1 MHVLGSQLLPQ
12 GGYAPSA
19 AGLVKQITDKLLNNP
34 ATLWADAKATL
45 LNERL
50 SDTVRA
56 AVLWRMG
63 EYKGSSSQLGR
74 SAVDDEIVAAAAR
87 LGATSADPDVR
98 EAIWAV
104 LRNVDDP
111 QLIQPLLKALA
122 SDADATVRM
131 QAAFTLRTFLKEPG
145 VREALLRAAAEDP
158 DSVPAAACCLYT
170 VREAAE
176 RAAVPDQDFREWVRA
191 RLYDES
197 LPTHSRLRPLA
208 PSTMDGRILFLRNV
222 EFGAEAA
229 REVFDLGRHAQDP
242 QVRVQAWEILYG
254 AAPDDSFVPE
264 LLSDLTGHPDEH
276 VRASAAKLL
285 FRHEGNPDVRKAL
298 DNALEDPSMQVR
310 IAASGSQKP
319 FRE

>member
-1 MHVLGSQLLPQ
+1 
-12 GGYAPSA
+12 
-19 AGLVKQITDKLLNNP
+19 
-34 ATLWADAKATL
+34 
-45 LNERL
+45 
-50 SDTVRA
+50 
-56 AVLWRMG
+56 
-63 EYKGSSSQLGR
+63 
-74 SAVDDEIVAAAAR
+74 
-87 LGATSADPDVR
+87 
-98 EAIWAV
+98 
-104 LRNVDDP
+104 
-111 QLIQPLLKALA
+111 
-122 SDADATVRM
+122 M

>member
-1 MHVLGSQLLPQ
+1 
-12 GGYAPSA
+12 
-19 AGLVKQITDKLLNNP
+19 
-34 ATLWADAKATL
+34 
-45 LNERL
+45 
-50 SDTVRA
+50 
-56 AVLWRMG
+56 
-63 EYKGSSSQLGR
+63 
-74 SAVDDEIVAAAAR
+74 
-87 LGATSADPDVR
+87 
-98 EAIWAV
+98 
-104 LRNVDDP
+104 
-111 QLIQPLLKALA
+111 
-122 SDADATVRM
+122 
-131 QAAFTLRTFLKEPG
+131 
-145 VREALLRAAAEDP
+145 
-158 DSVPAAACCLYT
+158 
-170 VREAAE
+170 
-176 RAAVPDQDFREWVRA
+176 
-191 RLYDES
+191 
-197 LPTHSRLRPLA
+197 
-208 PSTMDGRILFLRNV
+208 MDGRILFLRNV